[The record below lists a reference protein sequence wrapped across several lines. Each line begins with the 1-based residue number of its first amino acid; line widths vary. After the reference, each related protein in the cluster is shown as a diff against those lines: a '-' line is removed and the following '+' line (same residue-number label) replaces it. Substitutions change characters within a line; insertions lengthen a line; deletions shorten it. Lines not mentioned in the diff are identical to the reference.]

1 MNTVHKLKARLA
13 AFLVLSWVGTPLVWA
28 DDPESPWKTFSLK
41 VGGYLPFQDTNLR
54 VNGTGGL
61 GLGTEI
67 DLEKDLD
74 LDEDLF
80 SYRIDAEWRFF
91 PKHRL
96 NFSFYDLSRD
106 STTLLGRDIT
116 IGDNTFF
123 LGTTVE
129 SKWDYKVYVASYT
142 WSFLQ
147 TNKYEVGFNIGAH
160 ISDIELGVRGKFG
173 ILSEE
178 LNAATLPL
186 PVVGLTGAYAITPKL
201 ILRANAGAFYLEI
214 DEYDGSLFN
223 GDLGLE
229 YNMWK
234 YMGIGIGY
242 NFFRLNV
249 NVAEDKFNGK
259 VTYTY
264 HGAKVFL
271 NFYF

>member
-1 MNTVHKLKARLA
+1 MNTVQKLKAGLV

-28 DDPESPWKTFSLK
+28 DDPESPWKTLSIK
-41 VGGYLPFQDTNLR
+41 AGGYLPFQDTNLR
-54 VNGTGGL
+54 VDGTGGL

-74 LDEDLF
+74 LDEDIF

-91 PKHRL
+91 DRHRL

-106 STTLLGRDIT
+106 STTTIGRDIT
-116 IGDNTFF
+116 IGDTTFF

-129 SKWDYKVYVASYT
+129 SQWNYKVYVASYT

-147 TNKYEVGFNIGAH
+147 TNTYEVGLNFGAH
-160 ISDIELGVRGKFG
+160 ITDVELGVRGTFG
-173 ILSEE
+173 LLDE
-178 LNAATLPL
+178 LDAITLPL
-186 PVVGLTGAYAITPKL
+186 PVVGLTGAYAFTPKL

-223 GDLGLE
+223 ADLDLE
-229 YNMWK
+229 YNFWK
-234 YMGIGIGY
+234 YIGVGIGY
-242 NFFRLNV
+242 QFFRLNV
-249 NVAEDKFNGK
+249 NVDENRFNGK
-259 VTYTY
+259 ATYTY
-264 HGAKVFL
+264 HGAKAFL